1 MLDHISTLD
10 QLEVE
15 ATQIDEYLKITCSD
29 DPGEAVEVG
38 NNLVVYLART
48 GKMLADAK
56 YHQDDAVKNTTL
68 VEIGMKRNL
77 SPTIMKKL
85 IEASTK
91 RENYLVNWIERLN
104 RSCTHKIEWL
114 RTLISKA
121 KEEMKYQNFTN
132 SNQ

>member
-1 MLDHISTLD
+1 MLEHISTIE
-10 QLEVE
+10 QLEIEAKAIDDYLQITCGDDPNE
-15 ATQIDEYLKITCSD
+15 ATQ
-29 DPGEAVEVG
+29 VG
-38 NNLVVYLART
+38 NTLVVYLART

-56 YHQDDAVKNTTL
+56 YWQDDAIKNCTM
-68 VEIGMKRNL
+68 VEIGMKRNI

-104 RSCTHKIEWL
+104 RSCTHKLDWL

-121 KEEMKYQNFTN
+121 KVEMQYQNL
-132 SNQ
+132 

>member
-1 MLDHISTLD
+1 MLDHIFSLD
-10 QLEVE
+10 ELEVE
-15 ATQIDEYLKITCSD
+15 ASQIDGYLQITCGD
-29 DPGEAVEVG
+29 DPNEAVEVG
-38 NNLVVYLART
+38 NTLVVYLART
-48 GKMLADAK
+48 GKMLAGAK
-56 YHQDDAVKNTTL
+56 FHQDEAIKNNTL
-68 VEIGMKRNL
+68 AEIGMKRNI

-104 RSCTHKIEWL
+104 RACTHKIEWL

-121 KEEMKYQNFTN
+121 KTEMQYQNF

>member
-1 MLDHISTLD
+1 MLEHISTIE
-10 QLEVE
+10 QLEIEAKAIDDYLQITCGDDPNE
-15 ATQIDEYLKITCSD
+15 ATQ
-29 DPGEAVEVG
+29 VG
-38 NNLVVYLART
+38 NTLVVYLART

-56 YHQDDAVKNTTL
+56 YWQDDAIKNCTM
-68 VEIGMKRNL
+68 VEIGMKRNI

-104 RSCTHKIEWL
+104 RSCTHKLDWL

-121 KEEMKYQNFTN
+121 KEEMKYQNL
-132 SNQ
+132 

>member
-1 MLDHISTLD
+1 MLDHISSLD
-10 QLEVE
+10 ELETE
-15 ATQIDEYLKITCSD
+15 ASQIDSYLQITCGD
-29 DPGEAVEVG
+29 DPNEAVEVG
-38 NNLVVYLART
+38 NTLVVYMART
-48 GKMLADAK
+48 GKMLADAR
-56 YHQDDAVKNTTL
+56 YHQDEAIKNSTL
-68 VEIGMKRNL
+68 VEIGMKRNI

-104 RSCTHKIEWL
+104 RACTHKIEWL

-121 KEEMKYQNFTN
+121 KTEMQYQNF